1 MSEPRYPYV
10 HVTVPADE
18 AELVSDQLWTLDA
31 QGVEERDA
39 TTLLRSDDADQVL
52 LVASFATEEEAHRV
66 VAQLAHPAKVEF
78 VVGDEWRDAWREYF
92 HPRKVGPRLLLR
104 PSWREVTPEP
114 GDVVL
119 TIDPGG
125 AFGSGIHET
134 TRLVLAE
141 VDTLVNGGEHVLD
154 VGCGSGI
161 LAVAA
166 LLLGAKEAYGTD
178 VDPTA
183 VPVAIENAEHNGVA
197 DRFRADTADIA
208 DVTGEWPIVL
218 ANIQAPILI
227 AMAPALSARLAPNG
241 VLVLSGI
248 LSGQDE
254 GVREAF
260 EAQGLTHLRTTSENE
275 WRGVVMQRPA

>member
-1 MSEPRYPYV
+1 MSELRYPYV
-10 HVTVPADE
+10 HVTVPADD
-18 AELVSDQLWTLDA
+18 AELVSDQLWTLGA

-39 TTLLRSDDADQVL
+39 TTMLRSEHDEQVL
-52 LVASFATEEEAHRV
+52 LVASFATDEDAHRAL
-66 VAQLAHPAKVEF
+66 AQLAHPAKIEH
-78 VVGDEWRDAWREYF
+78 VVGDECRDAWREYF
-92 HPRKVGPRLLLR
+92 HPTKVGPRLLLR

-141 VDTLVNGGEHVLD
+141 VDALVKGGERVLD

-161 LAVAA
+161 LGVAA
-166 LLLGAKEAYGTD
+166 LLLGASEAYGTD
-178 VDPTA
+178 IDPTA
-183 VPVAIENAEHNGVA
+183 IPVALENAQINHVA
-197 DRFRADTADIA
+197 DRFRADTAD
-208 DVTGEWPIVL
+208 VSEVPGEWPIVL

-227 AMAPALSARLAPNG
+227 EMAPHLAARLAPGG

-260 EAQGLTHLRTTSENE
+260 EAVGLRHLRTTSENE
-275 WRGVVMQRPA
+275 WRGVIVARD